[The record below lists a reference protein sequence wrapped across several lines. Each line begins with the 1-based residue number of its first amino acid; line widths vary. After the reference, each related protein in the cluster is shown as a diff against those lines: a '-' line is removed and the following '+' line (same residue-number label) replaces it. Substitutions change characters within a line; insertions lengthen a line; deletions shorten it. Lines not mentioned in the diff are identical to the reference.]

1 VRSARFILEK
11 IARPWLV
18 GAITLVVLALLAV
31 GAPDE
36 NAQTLGAHADAINGF
51 IRARYSGE
59 IFRLV
64 IAITVVAACVGAL
77 IGAAAGVLVQLRDRA
92 SGKTRS
98 QLSLLFHAL
107 LVTIAIQAW
116 CETLAMATTPALYV
130 DAFYARGGLR
140 RTLQVLAA
148 DALGRGGVWL
158 LGIVLLAFY
167 LAGPLSIWPSWPDRF
182 RSGISGIRASV
193 KSRGIPLA
201 SVFLVLSALAILISG
216 SHKIARAA
224 DAPAANKPN
233 VLILAADSFRFDRL
247 TPRTAPN
254 LSALA
259 EKGTRFDRAYVSLP
273 RTFPS
278 WTTILTGRHPHH
290 HGIRSMFPRWEDRA
304 KDFDALPSRL
314 ARAGYKTSVVSD
326 FAGDIFG
333 RIDLG
338 FQNVETPM
346 FDMREL
352 VRQRAL
358 ERETPL
364 LPYLNGRAG
373 RAIFPVLRELPDA
386 SAPQLLA
393 GDALGEID
401 RANGNPFFVTVFFSA
416 AHFPY
421 AAPAPYE
428 TKFTNPNYRGR
439 FKYDKPVG
447 LGKDAPPDDDDVAQ
461 IRGLYDGAISSID
474 DSCEKIIRGLE
485 DRHLLGNTIILI
497 TADHGET
504 LYEANHGSGHGD
516 HLFGDEG
523 THVPFV
529 IVDPRHAPQQRNQS
543 VVRDVDIA
551 PTLYALTDVA
561 APNDLDG
568 RSLVP
573 ALNGAALQDAYAYA
587 ETGLWFT
594 QEIPAVSNDL
604 RLPYPTLEGIT
615 ELDPDHGDEIVIA
628 EEMKN
633 LTVVAKH
640 RMIRDAR
647 FKLIYAPTRM
657 GVVYMLFDTVADP
670 METHDVAS
678 THAADVARLKSE
690 LWRWMLQD
698 KAMVERNGFLVP
710 RDDRVQSAT
719 TGVRV
724 QQAQE
729 AAK

>member
-1 VRSARFILEK
+1 MRAVRFIAEK
-11 IARPWLV
+11 IARPWFV
-18 GAITLVVLALLAV
+18 GAVYLVVLALLAV
-31 GAPDE
+31 GASDE
-36 NAQTLGAHADAINGF
+36 NAQTLGAHAEAINGF

-64 IAITVVAACVGAL
+64 VAIITVAACIGAL
-77 IGAAAGVLVQLRDRA
+77 IGAASGALVELRDHGA
-92 SGKTRS
+92 AKTRS
-98 QLSLLFHAL
+98 RVSLLFQSL
-107 LVTIAIQAW
+107 LVTVVIHAW

-130 DAFYARGGLR
+130 DAFYARGGAR

-158 LGIVLLAFY
+158 LGMVMLAVY
-167 LAGPLSIWPSWPDRF
+167 LAGPLAIWPSWPDRF
-182 RSGISGIRASV
+182 RTGISGLRAHL
-193 KSRGIPLA
+193 KSR
-201 SVFLVLSALAILISG
+201 SVPITSLFLVLFALMILGSG
-216 SHKIARAA
+216 SRKIAHAA
-224 DAPAANKPN
+224 DAPATKKPN

-254 LSALA
+254 LSVLA
-259 EKGTRFDRAYVSLP
+259 DRGTRFDRAYVSLP

-314 ARAGYKTSVVSD
+314 GRAGYKTAVVSD
-326 FAGDIFG
+326 YAGDIFG

-338 FQNVETPM
+338 FSQVDTPT
-346 FDMREL
+346 FDMGEL

-364 LPYLNGRAG
+364 LPFLNGRAG

-386 SAPQLLA
+386 SAPELLA
-393 GDALGEID
+393 GDALSAID

-428 TKFTNPNYRGR
+428 TKFTNPSYRGR

-447 LGKDAPPDDDDVAQ
+447 LGKDAPPDDEDIAQ

-474 DSCEKIIRGLE
+474 DSCEKILKGLD
-485 DRHLLGNTIILI
+485 DRHLLDNTIIVV

-504 LYEANHGSGHGD
+504 LYEAGHGSGHGD

-523 THVPFV
+523 THVPLV
-529 IVDPRHAPQQRNQS
+529 IVDPRHAPNKRVPS
-543 VVRDVDIA
+543 IVRDVDIA
-551 PTLYALTDVA
+551 PTIYALTGVA
-561 APNDLDG
+561 APADLDG
-568 RSLVP
+568 RSLMP
-573 ALNGAALQDAYAYA
+573 ALNGAALDNAYAYA

-594 QEIPAVSNDL
+594 QEIPAVPNDL

-615 ELDPDHGDEIVIA
+615 ELDPHHGDEIVIA

-633 LTVVAKH
+633 LTIVAKH
-640 RMIRDAR
+640 RMIRDDR
-647 FKLIYAPTRM
+647 YKLIYAPTRM
-657 GVVYMLFDTVADP
+657 GVVYMLFDTVVDP
-670 METHDVAS
+670 METHDIAAS
-678 THAADVARLKSE
+678 HAADVGRLKNE

-710 RDDRVQSAT
+710 RDDRVQVAT

-724 QQAQE
+724 QQAPE
-729 AAK
+729 GAK

>member
-1 VRSARFILEK
+1 VRWVRFAIEK
-11 IARPWLV
+11 IARPWFV
-18 GAITLVVLALLAV
+18 GAVYVVVLALLAV
-31 GAPDE
+31 GASDE
-36 NAQTLGAHADAINGF
+36 NAQTLGAHAEAINGF

-64 IAITVVAACVGAL
+64 IAITTVAACIGSI
-77 IGAAAGVLVQLRDRA
+77 IGAASGVLVMLRDQGA
-92 SGKTRS
+92 GKARS
-98 QLSLLFHAL
+98 RISLLFQSL
-107 LVTIAIQAW
+107 LVTIVIHAW

-130 DAFYARGGLR
+130 DAFYARGGYR
-140 RTLQVLAA
+140 RTLQVLAS

-158 LGIVLLAFY
+158 LGMVMLAAY
-167 LAGPLSIWPSWPDRF
+167 LAGPLAIWPSWPDRF
-182 RSGISGIRASV
+182 RSVIYGLRAHL
-193 KSRGIPLA
+193 KSRGIPVV
-201 SVFLVLSALAILISG
+201 SVFLILFVLMILGSG
-216 SHKIARAA
+216 SRKIARAA
-224 DAPAANKPN
+224 DAPVANKPN

-259 EKGTRFDRAYVSLP
+259 DRGTRFDRAYVSLP

-314 ARAGYKTSVVSD
+314 GRAGYKTAVVSD
-326 FAGDIFG
+326 YAGDIFG

-338 FQNVETPM
+338 FSQVDTPT

-364 LPYLNGRAG
+364 LPFLNGRAG

-386 SAPQLLA
+386 SAPELLA
-393 GDALGEID
+393 GDALTAID
-401 RANGNPFFVTVFFSA
+401 HANGNPFFVTVFFSA

-428 TKFTNPNYRGR
+428 TKFTNPSYRGR

-447 LGKDAPPDDDDVAQ
+447 LGKDAPPDDEDVTQ

-474 DSCEKIIRGLE
+474 DSCEKILKGLD
-485 DRHLLGNTIILI
+485 DRHLLESTIIVI

-504 LYEANHGSGHGD
+504 LYEAAHGSGHGD

-523 THVPFV
+523 THVPLV
-529 IVDPRHAPQQRNQS
+529 IVDPRHAPNKRVPS
-543 VVRDVDIA
+543 IVRDVDIA
-551 PTLYALTDVA
+551 PTIYALTGVA
-561 APNDLDG
+561 APTDLDG

-573 ALNGAALQDAYAYA
+573 AISGAELPAAYAYA

-594 QEIPAVSNDL
+594 QEIPAVPNDL

-615 ELDPDHGDEIVIA
+615 ELDPQHGDEIVIA

-640 RMIRDAR
+640 RMIRDER
-647 FKLIYAPTRM
+647 YKLIYAPTRM
-657 GVVYMLFDTVADP
+657 GVDYMLFDTVADP
-670 METHDVAS
+670 METHDIAA
-678 THAADVARLKSE
+678 THAADVGRLKNE

-710 RDDRVQSAT
+710 RDDRVQIAT

-724 QQAQE
+724 E
-729 AAK
+729 GAK